1 MVSLTTIMMTTTR
14 DAQKINYKVWVIYE
28 SEEVSEKLLVWQQ
41 EVVFMGDR
49 RDGARARI
57 VAREQEKVASE
68 QQRKYSGAWRW

>member
-1 MVSLTTIMMTTTR
+1 MVSTTTIIMKTKR
-14 DAQKINYKVWVIYE
+14 DAQSIKYSVWVEHE
-28 SEEVSEKLLVWQQ
+28 SEDVLEKAMVWED

-57 VAREQEKVASE
+57 AAREQEKVASE